1 MGKKSSIGG
10 AAVKLT
16 VSKMIVLLI
25 SMVTAMLLSRF
36 RTVEEYGTYSQLMTV
51 INLVTTIIMMGLP
64 NSLNYFLAGADNDKQ
79 RAHFLG
85 VYYSLNTIL
94 SAVVGFVLVMI
105 TPLVVKYFDNPLI
118 SSFMYF
124 LAVFPWTKIIISSV
138 ENVLVVYNRANLI
151 MAYRLLNSIS
161 LLLIILVVQFF
172 SWTFNAYMIL
182 YLAVEAVFSIAVYI
196 LAKKCAGSLKIEF
209 DWALTKEIFK
219 FSIPIGIASMIGTLN
234 TELDKLVIG
243 GLMDTEKLAI
253 YTNASKE
260 MPVTIIATS
269 VTAVL
274 LPQMVKLLKKNE
286 NQKAAKLWGDATY
299 LSFTIICFLAFAL
312 FVFAPEVMTILYSE
326 KYLDGVNVFRIYNLV
341 LLFRCT
347 YFGMVLNSTGHTKF
361 ILYSSIGSLVLNI
374 CLNYAFF
381 YLIGFEGPAVA
392 TMLALAIVSLLQLLL
407 SAKVLKVK
415 FSKLFEWKNLGKSLI
430 LNAVIAAVFFA
441 LEKVL
446 PLEQYIGEI
455 PEAIALGAVWTVV
468 FALIEFKPLKRKWN
482 ELNSAAVD

>member
-64 NSLNYFLAGADNDKQ
+64 NSLNYFLAGADTGKD
-79 RAHFLG
+79 RSHFLN
-85 VYYSLNTIL
+85 VYYSLSTVL
-94 SAVVGFVLVMI
+94 SAVVGLVLVLI
-105 TPLVVKYFDNPLI
+105 TPLVVKYFNNPLI
-118 SSFMYF
+118 SGFMYF
-124 LAVFPWTKIIISSV
+124 LALFPWTKIIISSV
-138 ENVLVVYNRANLI
+138 ENVLVVYNRTNLI
-151 MAYRLLNSIS
+151 MAYRLANSV
-161 LLLIILVVQFF
+161 LLLAIILFVQLM
-172 SWTFNAYMIL
+172 SWDFNAYMIL
-182 YLAVEAVFSIAVYI
+182 YLAVEAAFSVAVYVV
-196 LAKKCAGSLKIEF
+196 AAKCAGKLKPEF
-209 DWALTKEIFK
+209 DWKLTKEIFK
-219 FSIPIGIASMIGTLN
+219 FSIPIGLASMIGTLN
-234 TELDKLVIG
+234 AELDKLVIG
-243 GLMDTEKLAI
+243 GLMDTESLAI

-286 NQKAAKLWGDATY
+286 NRKAAKLWSDATHI
-299 LSFTIICFLAFAL
+299 SFTVICFLAFAL

-361 ILYSSIGSLVLNI
+361 IFYSSLGSLALNF

-392 TMLALAIVSLLQLLL
+392 TMLALVIVSSLQLVL
-407 SAKVLKVK
+407 SAKVLGVK
-415 FSKLFEWKNLGKSLI
+415 FSELFEWKELGKSLI
-430 LNAVIAAVFFA
+430 LNGIIAVVFFV

-455 PEAIALGAVWTVV
+455 PEAIVLGTVWVVV
-468 FALIEFKPLKRKWN
+468 FAVIEFKPLKKKWN
-482 ELNSAAVD
+482 ELNAAAVD

>member
-1 MGKKSSIGG
+1 MGKKTSIGG

-64 NSLNYFLAGADNDKQ
+64 NSLNYFLAGADTDKE
-79 RAHFLG
+79 RSHFLN
-85 VYYSLNTIL
+85 VYYSLNTVL
-94 SAVVGFVLVMI
+94 SAVVGLVLVAI
-105 TPLVVKYFDNPLI
+105 TPIVVKYFDNPLI
-118 SSFMYF
+118 TGFMYF

-138 ENVLVVYNRANLI
+138 ENVLVVYNKTNLI
-151 MAYRLLNSIS
+151 MLYRLANSV
-161 LLLIILVVQFF
+161 LLLAIILFVQVML
-172 SWTFNAYMIL
+172 WDFNAYMIL
-182 YLAVEAVFSIAVYI
+182 YLVVEAAFSIAVYI
-196 LAKKCAGSLKIEF
+196 IAAKCAGTLKPEF
-209 DWALTKEIFK
+209 DWKLTKEIFK
-219 FSIPIGIASMIGTLN
+219 FSVPIGIASMIGTLN

-243 GLMDTEKLAI
+243 GLMDTESLAI

-274 LPQMVKLLKKNE
+274 LPQMVKLLKKSE
-286 NQKAAKLWGDATY
+286 NPKAAKLWSDATY
-299 LSFTIICFLAFAL
+299 LSFTVICFLAFAL

-341 LLFRCT
+341 LLLRCT

-361 ILYSSIGSLVLNI
+361 ILYSSLGSLLLNI

-381 YLIGFEGPAVA
+381 YIIGFEGPAVA
-392 TMLALAIVSLLQLLL
+392 TILALLIVSSLQLVL
-407 SAKVLKVK
+407 SAKVLNVK
-415 FSKLFEWKNLGKSLI
+415 FSKLFEWKNLGKSLV
-430 LNAVIAAVFFA
+430 LNAGIAVVFFV

-446 PLEQYIGEI
+446 PLERYIGEI
-455 PEAIALGAVWTVV
+455 PEAIALGAIWTVV
-468 FALIEFKPLKRKWN
+468 FALIEFKPLKKKWN
-482 ELNSAAVD
+482 ELNAAAVD